1 VNRLKRL
8 LQPIPSIRK
17 RLSILLLGVTLTA
30 SLCPFAPIPRADSAG
45 LPFRDIAGSYAKDA
59 IIRLYQMHL
68 IEGTGQGYFEPAKPI
83 TRAEMTAMIG
93 RVFGLEPVDAPISG
107 YIDVAPTSWYY
118 PWVMAAVHSGIA
130 TGVTN
135 NVFEPN
141 RLVTRQDAAV
151 LLARA
156 ANLSAANDPAR
167 AAAGAY
173 HDQADISAYALDAV
187 MLVKRLG
194 LMQGDGRTFRP
205 KAPITRQ
212 EAAVLLDRALQR
224 SSWAA
229 QFAKAP
235 DMRIQLGWQYALSTA
250 EYKMRVLQSDIN
262 TLSPRWLFLDKTGLN
277 SSGLDPDLVD
287 WAHRNGK
294 RVWVLVGNRFNRQ
307 LTHDVLSDTGK
318 RRALV
323 DDLFNVVNNNGIDGL
338 NIDFENVGGQD
349 RAAFTAFIGELSA
362 ALDKVGATLSVD
374 LSPDAG
380 TDWTNAYDYAELGK
394 LADYIV
400 LMGYDEHWGGGT
412 AGSVSSL
419 PWLQTGLGTL
429 LKVVPSSKV
438 ILGLPLYTRNWPDG
452 GAGEDWSLI
461 QQNEAVRVRGLSP
474 QWQPDLAQYAAQY
487 RFGSKSYRL
496 WLEDGRSLSAKV
508 RMGEQHGVAG
518 YAYWYIGSE
527 SADVWTSLRNAMRF
541 SGYRLK

>member
-1 VNRLKRL
+1 M
-8 LQPIPSIRK
+8 SA
-17 RLSILLLGVTLTA
+17 LLLSLALTA
-30 SLCPFAPIPRADSAG
+30 SLCTFTPVPRVDSAG

-59 IIRLYQMHL
+59 IVRLYQLHL
-68 IEGTGQGYFEPAKPI
+68 IDGTGQGYFEPAKPI
-83 TRAEMTAMIG
+83 TRAELTAMIG

-130 TGVTN
+130 TGVTT

-167 AAAGAY
+167 AVAGAY

-194 LMQGDGRTFRP
+194 LMQGDGRAFRP

-224 SSWAA
+224 SGWAA
-229 QFAKAP
+229 QMAAAP

-250 EYKMRVLQSDIN
+250 EYKQRVLQSNIN
-262 TLSPRWLFLDKTGLN
+262 TLAPRWLFLDKTGL
-277 SSGLDPDLVD
+277 STSALDSDLVD

-294 RVWVLVGNRFNRQ
+294 RVWVLVGNRFNQQ
-307 LTHDVLSDTGK
+307 LTHEVLSDVGK

-323 DDLFNVVNNNGIDGL
+323 NDLFNVVKDNGIDGL
-338 NIDFENVGGQD
+338 NIDFENVGAQD
-349 RAAFTAFIGELSA
+349 RASFTAFIGELSA

-380 TDWTNAYDYAELGK
+380 TDWTDAYDYAELGK

-400 LMGYDEHWGGGT
+400 LMGYDEHWRGGT

-419 PWLQTGLGTL
+419 PWLQSGLGKL
-429 LKVVPSSKV
+429 LKVVPASKV

-452 GAGEDWSLI
+452 ASSQDWSLI
-461 QQNEAVRVRGLSP
+461 QQNEAVRTRGLSP
-474 QWQPDLAQYAAQY
+474 QWQADLAQYTAQY
-487 RFGSKSYRL
+487 RFNGKSYRL

-541 SGYRLK
+541 SGYRFR